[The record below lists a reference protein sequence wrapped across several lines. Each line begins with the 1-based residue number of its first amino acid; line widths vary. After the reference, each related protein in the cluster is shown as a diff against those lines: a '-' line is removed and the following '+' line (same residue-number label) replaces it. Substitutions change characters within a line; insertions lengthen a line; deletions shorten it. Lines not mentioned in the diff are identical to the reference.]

1 MKEIYIY
8 IYIYFF
14 CAIGTMDFD
23 HIGEMIGPVQKP
35 LSFFLLEKVSLLVLE
50 HVKMETISK
59 QIGR

>member
-1 MKEIYIY
+1 
-8 IYIYFF
+8 
-14 CAIGTMDFD
+14 MDFD